1 MLVSSIAGLTYC
13 AVQHSKDASHGQGRH
28 RLLPDHLEFRAEV
41 PKFDLDALFTTQKAN
56 LATVHQA
63 QMVLT
68 GAAQAITEVQYG
80 YLDQALSE
88 AKAVFAS
95 RELPKPETVLANA
108 KAGVE
113 KTVAVAKEVVDL
125 AVAAQQRAY
134 KVLTQRGQAS
144 VEELK
149 AVAA

>member
-1 MLVSSIAGLTYC
+1 MAKPTVVTFPI
-13 AVQHSKDASHGQGRH
+13 
-28 RLLPDHLEFRAEV
+28 PEFKL
-41 PKFDLDALFTTQKAN
+41 PKFDLDALFATQNAN

-63 QMVLT
+63 QNILVE
-68 GAAQAITEVQYG
+68 AAQAIAKVQYG
-80 YLDQALSE
+80 YVEQAVAE
-88 AKAVFAS
+88 AKAALATK
-95 RELPKPETVLANA
+95 ELPKPETVLANA

-134 KVLTQRGQAS
+134 KVLTQRSQAS